1 MIALK
6 SAVEPG
12 TARYPSLEGRV
23 VLVTGGGSGIG
34 ASLVEHF
41 ADQGAETL
49 FLELSEAAAEKTA
62 TDIAERTGKAPK
74 WRAVDLCDTTATK
87 AAIES
92 LAAEAGGPITGLVN
106 NAGNDDRHPALEVT
120 AELWDE
126 RFATNLRHQFFCA
139 QAVLPGMIA
148 AGGGAIV
155 NLGSNSWMQGAPGL
169 VAYTTAKSAVAGLTR
184 SLAREFGDKN
194 VRVNCIAPGWIL
206 TERQVKRAEA
216 IYQGKFDEYLAKQC
230 LKEFLFPPD
239 IARLA
244 LWLVADDA
252 RMVTSQTFIVD
263 GGVV

>member
-1 MIALK
+1 MIELR
-6 SAVEPG
+6 SAVEPDM
-12 TARYPSLEGRV
+12 ARYPSLRGRV

-49 FLELSEAAAEKTA
+49 FLELDPEAARRTA
-62 TDIAERTGKAPK
+62 DGVEERTGVRPRY
-74 WRAVDLCDTTATK
+74 RAVDLRDVG
-87 AAIES
+87 AARDAIAG
-92 LAAEAGGPITGLVN
+92 LVQEAGPVRVLVN

-120 AELWDE
+120 PELWDE

-139 QAVLPGMIA
+139 QAVIPGMIE
-148 AGGGAIV
+148 AGGGSIV
-155 NLGSNSWMQGAPGL
+155 NFGSNAWMQGAAGL

-184 SLAREFGDKN
+184 SLAREFGPHG

-206 TERQVKRAEA
+206 TERQVRRAEA
-216 IYQGKFDEYLAKQC
+216 IYRDKFDEYLGKQC
-230 LKEFLFPPD
+230 LKAFLFPPD
-239 IARLA
+239 VARLA
-244 LWLVADDA
+244 LWLAADDA